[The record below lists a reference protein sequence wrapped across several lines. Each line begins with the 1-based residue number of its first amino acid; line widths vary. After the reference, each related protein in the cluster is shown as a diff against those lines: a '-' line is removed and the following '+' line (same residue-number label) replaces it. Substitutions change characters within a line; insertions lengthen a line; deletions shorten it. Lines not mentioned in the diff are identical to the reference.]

1 MKKLVIVGG
10 GFAGINLARALKN
23 EPLEITLI
31 DKNNYNFFP
40 PLLYQVATG
49 FLEPSNISYPFRK
62 LFRKQR
68 NFRFRMGQ
76 LLSVDT
82 VQQQVVLDN
91 GTVPYDYLVLS
102 TGTVSNDF
110 GNEQVRHRALH
121 MKTIDDAINIRNYI
135 LQKAEEA
142 TLIEDMK
149 VMQPYRTIVIAGGGP
164 TGVEIAG
171 MLAEMKNTVFEKD
184 YPEFKN
190 RQFRICLVDGAAT
203 LLTPMSEAS
212 QKYTLEVLQK
222 MGVEVR
228 LNVLVKDYVGDVV
241 TLSDG
246 SEIHTK
252 ILIWAAGVTSVAV
265 EGIPTTAIGRG
276 RRMIVD
282 EFNLVQGTNNIYA
295 LGDTCIM
302 TADPAFPQ
310 GHPQVAQVALQQ
322 GQHLAK
328 NFKRM
333 QKGQALLPFRYK
345 DKGSMAIIG
354 RMKATA
360 DLPKPK
366 MNFTGFIAWMMW
378 LLIHL
383 FFLIN
388 YRNRIT
394 TMYNWTMAYFTKDQA
409 LRMIIR
415 PGKNDTTQQK

>member
-252 ILIWAAGVTSVAV
+252 ILIWAAGVTSVTV